1 MRNSTFI
8 SVSYD
13 CRRITINSI
22 RPRHAVFIRPCVG
35 KRLQGSSKHHHGHDN
50 QPDLSIHLFVLCL
63 SYVTGNAK
71 RGYNAPHCA
80 YPFRRLPVFRKN
92 CALSAK
98 PFLALAKSSRIYHI
112 RAAETIA
119 LRNAT
124 SSGKLVAIKDIRKA
138 TAEITAA
145 MQKIQPRRP
154 SALSMAESM
163 PFGERSPAH
172 ISVATFLSRHEPG
185 GRAALQSAY
194 SVSSAAIMR
203 PMRSLICPIW
213 FFVTPKR
220 SATLSMGSSSSTYAR

>member
-1 MRNSTFI
+1 MT
-8 SVSYD
+8 
-13 CRRITINSI
+13 TII
-22 RPRHAVFIRPCVG
+22 PHEVEDHAECLGNRVDYYVFP
-35 KRLQGSSKHHHGHDN
+35 Q
-50 QPDLSIHLFVLCL
+50 
-63 SYVTGNAK
+63 
-71 RGYNAPHCA
+71 CA

-98 PFLALAKSSRIYHI
+98 PSPTLAKLSRILTHQ
-112 RAAETIA
+112 RGRNNRLLNAA
-119 LRNAT
+119 
-124 SSGKLVAIKDIRKA
+124 SSGKLVAIEDIRKA

-172 ISVATFLSRHEPG
+172 ISEATFLSRREPG

-194 SVSSAAIMR
+194 SASSAAIMR

>member
-1 MRNSTFI
+1 MLIIMFSLNAHIPFGDYQSFGRTALYRPSRFWHRPNYRTF
-8 SVSYD
+8 
-13 CRRITINSI
+13 
-22 RPRHAVFIRPCVG
+22 
-35 KRLQGSSKHHHGHDN
+35 
-50 QPDLSIHLFVLCL
+50 
-63 SYVTGNAK
+63 
-71 RGYNAPHCA
+71 
-80 YPFRRLPVFRKN
+80 
-92 CALSAK
+92 
-98 PFLALAKSSRIYHI
+98 YHI
-112 RAAETIA
+112 HVAETIA
-119 LRNAT
+119 SRIAV

-145 MQKIQPRRP
+145 MQKIQQRRP

-172 ISVATFLSRHEPG
+172 ISSAWRRTYSLHQVATFLLRREPG

-194 SVSSAAIMR
+194 SASSAAIMR

>member
-1 MRNSTFI
+1 MT
-8 SVSYD
+8 
-13 CRRITINSI
+13 TII
-22 RPRHAVFIRPCVG
+22 PHEVEDHAECIGNRVNYYVFP
-35 KRLQGSSKHHHGHDN
+35 Q
-50 QPDLSIHLFVLCL
+50 
-63 SYVTGNAK
+63 
-71 RGYNAPHCA
+71 CA

-92 CALSAK
+92 CALPAK

-112 RAAETIA
+112 HVAETIA

-145 MQKIQPRRP
+145 MQKIQLRRP

-172 ISVATFLSRHEPG
+172 ISSAWRRTYSLHQVATFLLRREPG

-194 SVSSAAIMR
+194 SASSAAIMR